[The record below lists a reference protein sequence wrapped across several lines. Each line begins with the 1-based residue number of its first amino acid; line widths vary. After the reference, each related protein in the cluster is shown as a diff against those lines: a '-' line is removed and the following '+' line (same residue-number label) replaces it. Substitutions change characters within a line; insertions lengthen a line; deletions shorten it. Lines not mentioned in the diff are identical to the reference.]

1 MATNVVSLIGTI
13 ISTLRDTATITS
25 ISHIGTSYTI
35 LTSDTGTQQVNDWIK
50 ISGIDYKITAMV
62 TNTSFT
68 VTSATNIVGTTWT
81 ALAPYYYYGT
91 PIMISNVLDKIADSR
106 NKFPVIVLFEEMPA
120 TVNDNEDEV
129 LERTVSCEMYFMDEA
144 NYKDWTYDDYYTNIL
159 IPMQIVVDAF
169 IAACEANH
177 QIGILSTHNETP
189 HSKWNLT
196 RMDTG
201 KNVFNSQLSGIQLNI
216 DLPIL
221 YVPACE

>member
-13 ISTLRDTATITS
+13 IDTIRDTAAITS
-25 ISHIGTSYTI
+25 ISHVGTTYTI
-35 LTSDTGTQQVNDWIK
+35 HTPSTGTQQVDDWIK
-50 ISGIDYKITAMV
+50 ISGNDYKITALTV
-62 TNTSFT
+62 NHSFN
-68 VTSATNIVGTTWT
+68 VTSAINIVGSTWT

-91 PIMISNVLDKIADSR
+91 PIMISNTLDKISDSR

-120 TVNDNEDEV
+120 TVNDNEDEQ
-129 LERTVSCEMYFMDEA
+129 LERTVTCEMYFMDEA
-144 NYKDWTYDDYYTNIL
+144 DYKDWTYDEYYTNIL
-159 IPMQIVVDAF
+159 VPMQVVVDAF

-177 QIGILSTHNETP
+177 QIGLLTTHNETP